1 MSTIPIT
8 QLAADYAPIACTLA
22 PIACTLTPAQHRS
35 RTRDLSDLA
44 RRALLTREPIDG
56 GERLTFADSPAVERE
71 LSAAVAAE
79 ASCCSFLTMRL
90 DRRDAGL
97 VLDVT
102 GPADARPMIAELFA

>member
-1 MSTIPIT
+1 MSQIPIA
-8 QLAADYAPIACTLA
+8 QVAPDDA
-22 PIACTLTPAQHRS
+22 PIACTLTPGEYLS
-35 RTRDLSDLA
+35 RTRDLSGLA
-44 RRALLTREPIDG
+44 KRALLRREPIDG

-79 ASCCSFLTMRL
+79 ASCCAFLTMRL

-102 GPADARPMIAELFA
+102 GPADARPIIAELFA